1 MYVSEPWSC
10 KDLCCRL
17 WEGQRALGIHKQYLN
32 LCSEDERRSHG
43 FGMTWRWVVNDRIIF
58 FSWTIPLSFSVFVV
72 LMFVSLSL
80 SWSSPELEPSQ
91 IRLIVYQDCERRG
104 RNVLFDSDARK
115 RSTEDAPVT
124 VSAVRTR
131 GLISSNNSISWLW
144 VCKHSFTFTWL
155 KACPAL
161 CHVCWLLVVLCHEA
175 VGAVQ
180 KPVLQKNN
188 IFHTCSCH
196 LTATWREFW
205 SVFPQSAWTECD
217 EIKNMNLKVIQ
228 LMKSVDVAKLTTFQS
243 VLCTKQDFCGS

>member
-10 KDLCCRL
+10 KDPCCL
-17 WEGQRALGIHKQYLN
+17 WEGQRALGIHKKYLN
-32 LCSEDERRSHG
+32 LCSEDERRSYG
-43 FGMTWRWVVNDRIIF
+43 FGMTWRWVVNDRINF
-58 FSWTIPLSFSVFVV
+58 FCWTIPLSSSVFVV

-180 KPVLQKNN
+180 KPVLQKPN

-196 LTATWREFW
+196 LTAILICVSPISLDWMWWDKRKHE
-205 SVFPQSAWTECD
+205 PQSNSAHEECWCCKTD
-217 EIKNMNLKVIQ
+217 
-228 LMKSVDVAKLTTFQS
+228 DVSKCFVHRTGFLRI
-243 VLCTKQDFCGS
+243 LI